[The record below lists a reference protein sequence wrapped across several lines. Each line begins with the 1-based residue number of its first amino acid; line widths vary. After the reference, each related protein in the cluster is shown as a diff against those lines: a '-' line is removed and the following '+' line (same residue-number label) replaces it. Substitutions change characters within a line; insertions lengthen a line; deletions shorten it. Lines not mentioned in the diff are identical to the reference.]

1 MLRRRFILT
10 PVWTGAVLLPVLFG
24 GPAFGKGNTLDG
36 VWSVAES
43 ILSGCPTGVPV
54 RTIPDMNMFMHDGTM
69 LETGATV
76 GIGAPPLIALGPGL
90 GTWQHVS
97 GRHFTV
103 HFTFFRNDPTHDT
116 FAGTQVINKDIELS
130 QDGDAFAS
138 TGTADIFDAE
148 GNHIATRCTMATAT
162 RID

>member
-36 VWSVAES
+36 VWSVTES

-69 LETGATV
+69 IETPATL
-76 GIGAPPLIALGPGL
+76 GIGAPPLTRVGPAL

-97 GRHFTV
+97 DRHFTE
-103 HFTFFRNDPTHDT
+103 HFTFFRYNPTADA
-116 FAGTQVINKDIELS
+116 FAGTMVVNKDIELS
-130 QDGDAFAS
+130 KDGDMFTS
-138 TGTADIFDAE
+138 SGTTDVFDAE
-148 GNHIATRCTMATAT
+148 GNLITTRCTMGTAT